1 MVGSPEIVAV
11 IAISQWCLLIL
22 ARSERAVS
30 SLFISGEFTSI
41 SLARQ
46 PALRTRNNPTF
57 DGSRAVDSR
66 QHSFDFTHADLAI
79 NQTYFA
85 VKGSVCQTYAAFVHT
100 D

>member
-1 MVGSPEIVAV
+1 MVDSPDIVAL

-22 ARSERAVS
+22 AGSEQAVS
-30 SLFISGEFTSI
+30 RLFISGEFTRI
-41 SLARQ
+41 SLILQ
-46 PALRTRNNPTF
+46 PAVRTRNNLTF

-66 QHSFDFTHADLAI
+66 QHSFDFTHAGLAI

-85 VKGSVCQTYAAFVHT
+85 VEGTVRQTYAAFVHT